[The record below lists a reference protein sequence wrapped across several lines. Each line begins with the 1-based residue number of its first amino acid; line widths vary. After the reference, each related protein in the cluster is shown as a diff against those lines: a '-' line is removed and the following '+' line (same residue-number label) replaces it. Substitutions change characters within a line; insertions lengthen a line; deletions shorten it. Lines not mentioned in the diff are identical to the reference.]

1 MGIFHDV
8 LDALGLVETIDE
20 TPEKPVE
27 AANAPKGDSRIV
39 SMNPAPQRAASP
51 ALKSNLVAIPQS
63 SREKNIGV
71 KKAEE
76 NINAKVVLK
85 EPTQFEEAQ
94 NIADDLLAG
103 KAVILNIE
111 NCAADIAAKLV
122 DFIGGVIYAIG
133 GDIQKITDDT
143 LVAAPAN
150 IDIAKD
156 ITGAT
161 DSSDVGT
168 EVFAWLNKYNQRG
181 DFQ

>member
-1 MGIFHDV
+1 MGVFHNY

-20 TPEKPVE
+20 TPEKTAEQVNIPKNE
-27 AANAPKGDSRIV
+27 ARIV
-39 SMNPAPQRAASP
+39 SMPQNRPSATP
-51 ALKSNLVAIPQS
+51 KSNVVAMPPM
-63 SREKNIGV
+63 REKTAAAP
-71 KKAEE
+71 KKAED
-76 NINAKVVLK
+76 NANAKVVLK
-85 EPTQFEEAQ
+85 EPVQFDEAQ
-94 NIADDLLAG
+94 NIADDLLLG

-111 NCAADIAAKLV
+111 SCDPEIAAKLV

-143 LVAAPAN
+143 IVAAPAN

-156 ITGAT
+156 ITGAAEGA
-161 DSSDVGT
+161 DVGT

>member
-1 MGIFHDV
+1 MGIFHNV

-20 TPEKPVE
+20 TPEKSTETV
-27 AANAPKGDSRIV
+27 NVSKNDSRIV
-39 SMNPAPQRAASP
+39 SMNPTPQRISSP
-51 ALKSNLVAIPQS
+51 SVKSNVVAMPQQ
-63 SREKNIGV
+63 SREKSLSV
-71 KKAEE
+71 KKADE
-76 NINAKVVLK
+76 NVNAKVVLK
-85 EPTQFEEAQ
+85 EPMQFEEAQ

-111 NCAADIAAKLV
+111 HCDPDIAAKLV

-143 LVAAPAN
+143 IVAAPAN

-161 DSSDVGT
+161 DGANVGT

>member
-1 MGIFHDV
+1 MGVFHDF

-20 TPEKPVE
+20 TPEKTAEQVNIPKNE
-27 AANAPKGDSRIV
+27 ARIV
-39 SMNPAPQRAASP
+39 AMPPM
-51 ALKSNLVAIPQS
+51 
-63 SREKNIGV
+63 REKTAAAP
-71 KKAEE
+71 KKAED
-76 NINAKVVLK
+76 NANAKVVLK
-85 EPTQFEEAQ
+85 EPVQFDEAQ
-94 NIADDLLAG
+94 NIADDLLLG

-111 NCAADIAAKLV
+111 SCDPEIAAKLV

-143 LVAAPAN
+143 IVAAPAN

-156 ITGAT
+156 ITGAAEGA
-161 DSSDVGT
+161 DVGT